1 MFISYNIK
9 FTFHST
15 AEFWC
20 MLWCTVISTD
30 CCIMCCSVW
39 IMLQSG
45 LLSFKWFVS
54 TNFLKPIFFFFCV
67 CMCDIL
73 PLLYNLFEQPLKWYY
88 VKSISY
94 VVHCCTPLLH
104 LCVMSSPSSPFFWQC
119 RATFYCTRVIRNSTT
134 STWDKNLNVSSKIF
148 IFPTEQYFVW

>member
-1 MFISYNIK
+1 MHALMYCHQHRLLYYVLFSMNN
-9 FTFHST
+9 
-15 AEFWC
+15 A
-20 MLWCTVISTD
+20 
-30 CCIMCCSVW
+30 SVW
-39 IMLQSG
+39 AFIFQMVCFYKF
-45 LLSFKWFVS
+45 FKAH
-54 TNFLKPIFFFFCV
+54 IFFFLCV